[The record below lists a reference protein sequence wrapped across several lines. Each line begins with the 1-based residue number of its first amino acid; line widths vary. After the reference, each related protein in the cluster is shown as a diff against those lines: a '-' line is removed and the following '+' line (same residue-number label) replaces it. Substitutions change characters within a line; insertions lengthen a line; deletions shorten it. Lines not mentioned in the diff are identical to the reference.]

1 MSGAVGQA
9 IHPEQRGYW
18 KLALFGGFF
27 VLIAMPFLFVIPE
40 EVRAGEY
47 GILFVLLFPLA
58 GVVML
63 LSAWRTRRC
72 LHRFGAMPVYP
83 DPPQGQ
89 LQGEIG
95 GHVVLDRA
103 VPPDADFEMI
113 LQCVHSTVTG
123 SGKNRRRS
131 ERTLWQAAQTP
142 WLDRSAFPPV
152 LRFCFQ
158 PPEGLPATEPPS
170 SNYRFWRLLLE
181 TRMDGTRIDRT
192 YEIPVVAGN
201 RRCGKPLPQA
211 HIERSLRQAQVAAL
225 ERVAG
230 QIEVQTLPD
239 GLRLFSPAARHPK
252 LRLGFSAFGAI
263 FAAVAVFMV
272 TVDKGLLVY
281 FMAALFGLIGFPL
294 FFIPLYRLGCS
305 LSAEIGNGSVRVR
318 RYFLGFPVRSDRI
331 RFDSARQLELHSSMS
346 TTSRKGRKTEYFN
359 LRVNAKGRKL
369 VIAESIKGHAEAE
382 ALRDGLIRLLRRAN

>member
-103 VPPDADFEMI
+103 VPPDADFEMV

-131 ERTLWQAAQTP
+131 ERTLWQEAQTP
-142 WLDRSAFPPV
+142 WLDRSSFPPV

-158 PPEGLPATEPPS
+158 PPEGLPASEPPS
-170 SNYRFWRLLLE
+170 NNYRFWRLLLE

-201 RRCGKPLPQA
+201 RRCGKPLPQP
-211 HIERSLRQAQVAAL
+211 HIEKSAIRAQVAAL
-225 ERVAG
+225 ESVSR
-230 QIEVQTLPD
+230 QIEVRAIPD
-239 GLRLFSPAARHPK
+239 GLRLFSPAGRHWK
-252 LRLGFSAFGAI
+252 LRLGFAVFGLV
-263 FAAVAVFMV
+263 FAAAAVFMV
-272 TVDKGLLVY
+272 TVDNGVMVW
-281 FMAALFGLIGFPL
+281 FMATVFGLIGFPL
-294 FFIPLYRLGCS
+294 SLIPLYRLGCS
-305 LSAEIGNGSVRVR
+305 LSAEIGNGSIRVR
-318 RYFLGFPVRSDRI
+318 RCFLGFPVRADRI
-331 RFDSARQLELHSSMS
+331 RLDSARQLELQSSMS
-346 TTSRKGRKTEYFN
+346 TTSQQGRKTEYFN
-359 LRVNAKGRKL
+359 LRVNGDGRKR
-369 VIAESIKGHAEAE
+369 VIAESISGRAEAE
-382 ALRDGLIRLLRRAN
+382 ALRDSLIRLLRLAN